1 VSKKLRLNTSLLHLS
16 KLGFNAG
23 LLAEFVGGD
32 AIEFFVAFDGN
43 YLRSVGVNGVI
54 CTLSEKIET
63 MLLQVSDEITSFD
76 RHAQP
81 LWAVVQ

>member
-1 VSKKLRLNTSLLHLS
+1 MKNRIDLEGISE
-16 KLGFNAG
+16 LGFNAG

-32 AIEFFVAFDGN
+32 AIELFVAFDRN
-43 YLRSVGVNGVI
+43 YLCSVGIDGVI

-63 MLLQVSDEITSFD
+63 ILLQVSDEITSFD
-76 RHAQP
+76 RHAGP